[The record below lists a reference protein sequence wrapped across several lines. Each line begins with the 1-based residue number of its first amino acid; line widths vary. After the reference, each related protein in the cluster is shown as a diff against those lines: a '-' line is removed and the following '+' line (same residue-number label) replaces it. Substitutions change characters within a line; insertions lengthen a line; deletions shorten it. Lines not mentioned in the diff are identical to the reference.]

1 MTKKNLKTFLKKMY
15 CYFGNLKFYQK
26 INFINGKKK
35 IICFAS
41 IHKEE
46 FEKILEIIQHL
57 NLSSIERIII
67 IPRHIRFSSKLQ
79 SMIKQDHTNKIF
91 ILNKFGESESAYE
104 SSKLTFMG
112 GSLFEH
118 GGQNPLEPLSKGC
131 FIFSGQYVNNFK
143 EIYTDLESLSL
154 ARVLNGNNAKE
165 ISFVMN
171 KYIDMEI
178 NNHNKI
184 QDYFNLN
191 TKQLNLIIDKVEEC

>member
-1 MTKKNLKTFLKKMY
+1 
-15 CYFGNLKFYQK
+15 
-26 INFINGKKK
+26 
-35 IICFAS
+35 
-41 IHKEE
+41 
-46 FEKILEIIQHL
+46 
-57 NLSSIERIII
+57 
-67 IPRHIRFSSKLQ
+67 
-79 SMIKQDHTNKIF
+79 
-91 ILNKFGESESAYE
+91 
-104 SSKLTFMG
+104 MG